1 MRVCQVPSSPHHFT
15 LYFVNRPARLRGDC
29 GVGGLDEVALAIIA
43 QLVPVAARREE
54 AHRLARLRH
63 DGVGQQVVRGV
74 GHLSVVVDLQNGTKR
89 VVIIKQAS
97 L

>member
-1 MRVCQVPSSPHHFT
+1 MRVRQVPSSPHHFFIF
-15 LYFVNRPARLRGDC
+15 LYQVNLPARLRGES

-74 GHLSVVVDLQNGTKR
+74 GHLSVVVDLQNGKKR
-89 VVIIKQAS
+89 VVKQAS